1 MWGGNTGGN
10 QTVILREK
18 VSRQEI
24 LQANM
29 LELQMSFLVMPSSHQ
44 EIQDGTVKVQ
54 FSIHWFYWK
63 YLLH

>member
-1 MWGGNTGGN
+1 M
-10 QTVILREK
+10 ILREK

-29 LELQMSFLVMPSSHQ
+29 LELQMSFLVMPSSRQ

-54 FSIHWFYWK
+54 FSIQHWFYWK

>member
-1 MWGGNTGGN
+1 M
-10 QTVILREK
+10 ILREK

-29 LELQMSFLVMPSSHQ
+29 LEFQMSFLVMSSSHQ